1 MPTERCTSLTG
12 PSSAFLSTP
21 VRFPFNRLTLTDL
34 HHVLAITARRWAT
47 TLPPSSIPYAGIF
60 ASPHMGYTVL
70 EFPSSARR
78 DVLATRSCLLYA
90 ERIRDSPGGRGDPA
104 WPPLSHFGPGVSA
117 TSTCLLLRRLR
128 RFLIVSIG
136 HRGSPIIR
144 RVAGRSR
151 YIVHRL
157 HTPRRA
163 TP

>member
-12 PSSAFLSTP
+12 LSSAFLSP
-21 VRFPFNRLTLTDL
+21 SVRFPFDRLTLTDL

-70 EFPSSARR
+70 EFPSSVRR

-90 ERIRDSPGGRGDPA
+90 ERIRDSPCGRKDPA

-128 RFLIVSIG
+128 RFLCVSIG
-136 HRGSPIIR
+136 RRGSPIIR
-144 RVAGRSR
+144 RVAGRSQS
-151 YIVHRL
+151 IVHRL